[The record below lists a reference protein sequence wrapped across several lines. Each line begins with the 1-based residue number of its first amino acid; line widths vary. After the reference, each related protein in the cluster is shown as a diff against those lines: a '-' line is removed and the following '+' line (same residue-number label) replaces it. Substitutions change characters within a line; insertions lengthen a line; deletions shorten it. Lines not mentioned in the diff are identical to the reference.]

1 MSKIEAKV
9 FYDHGLS
16 KPRNPRYVVKDM
28 HENVL
33 DDAQG
38 YGYKSRIRAIQCF
51 TYKCKKNGIDVKF
64 V

>member
-28 HENVL
+28 YENML

-38 YGYKSRIRAIQCF
+38 CGYKSRIRAIKSF

-64 V
+64 A